1 MRPLR
6 PIFRRSASNDEL
18 EREAAKLRNRD
29 WVEIL
34 RVVHPSQAQTVER
47 EYLLS
52 RLREDW
58 GRLVSVL
65 LAQHSLPAAFDG
77 KTLLVHCDHNT
88 FANELLMIAST
99 VEKQIQQLYG
109 ISARIKAKATQ
120 KIYWP
125 ELPATNA
132 ELASAPETKKVERE
146 TPALDALIADLEKM
160 QIK

>member
-1 MRPLR
+1 VRPLR

-34 RVVHPSQAQTVER
+34 RVVHPSQAQAVER

-88 FANELLMIAST
+88 FANELAMIANS
-99 VEKQIQQLYG
+99 VEKQILALYG
-109 ISARIKAKATQ
+109 IIVRIKAKATQ

-125 ELPATNA
+125 ELPATKTELGAVA
-132 ELASAPETKKVERE
+132 EPAKFAPE
-146 TPALDALIADLEKM
+146 TPALDALIADLEK
-160 QIK
+160 I

>member
-6 PIFRRSASNDEL
+6 PMFRRSASNDEL

-34 RVVHPSQAQTVER
+34 RVVHPAQAQNAER

-58 GRLVSVL
+58 GQLVSAL
-65 LAQHSLPAAFDG
+65 LAQHSLPEKFEG
-77 KTLLVHCDHNT
+77 KSLLVHCDHNT
-88 FANELLMIAST
+88 FANELAMIAGS
-99 VEKQIQQLYG
+99 VEKQIFALYG
-109 ISARIKAKATQ
+109 ITTRIKAKATQ

-125 ELPATNA
+125 ELPATRAA
-132 ELASAPETKKVERE
+132 EAEASLAPKRVAKS
-146 TPALDALIADLEKM
+146 PALDALIADLEKV
-160 QIK
+160 

>member
-1 MRPLR
+1 M
-6 PIFRRSASNDEL
+6 FRRSASNDEL

-34 RVVHPSQAQTVER
+34 RVVHPSQALQVEQ

-58 GRLVSVL
+58 GQLVSAL
-65 LAQHSLPAAFDG
+65 LAQHSLPATFDG

-88 FANELLMIAST
+88 FANELAMISGS
-99 VEKQIQQLYG
+99 VEKQILALYG
-109 ISARIKAKATQ
+109 ITARIKAKATQ

-125 ELPATNA
+125 ELPATKA
-132 ELASAPETKKVERE
+132 DETEAAAAPKRVSKN
-146 TPALDALIADLEKM
+146 PALDALIADLEKV
-160 QIK
+160 